1 MEKERVKTLV
11 ALDWK
16 EKELATSASSEV
28 VVFDIGCILSDYTIG
43 YFIGTWKNGFEEVD
57 IL

>member
-1 MEKERVKTLV
+1 MERKGARDER
-11 ALDWK
+11 
-16 EKELATSASSEV
+16 EQSEV
-28 VVFDIGCILSDYTIG
+28 VVFDIGRILSDYTIG